1 MENACIYPF
10 HEELDV
16 IFEINNHSFRDPI
29 YDSYSEASNEEPK
42 YLEPI
47 EQPSIKGDMPIFNI
61 DFGHHFEHIFIDLF
75 QPYHLVFKEVL
86 GHNFIVISSF
96 LKQIFASTW
105 NKFLSPEHRYFSA
118 T

>member
-16 IFEINNHSFRDPI
+16 IFEINNHSFGDPI

-47 EQPSIKGDMPIFNI
+47 EQPSIHSTRSPRTNIIISLLIRFPTKCCSLLSASLCLLFRFN
-61 DFGHHFEHIFIDLF
+61 FTVKSAS
-75 QPYHLVFKEVL
+75 PRKY
-86 GHNFIVISSF
+86 SS
-96 LKQIFASTW
+96 T
-105 NKFLSPEHRYFSA
+105 
-118 T
+118 